1 MKSIIMK
8 TLAYASNG
16 GFSSLALP
24 AMGTGNLQ
32 YPPRLVAKTMFET
45 VLQYS
50 QENPNAS
57 LRDIRFVL
65 YDKDQAVVTVCITF
79 FK

>member
-1 MKSIIMK
+1 MKNIIIK
-8 TLAYASNG
+8 TLAFTSNES
-16 GFSSLALP
+16 FSSLALP

-32 YPPRLVAKTMFET
+32 YPRHLVAKTMFDS

-50 QENPNAS
+50 QENPSTS

-65 YDKDQAVVTVCITF
+65 YNKDQATVNVCTKF
-79 FK
+79 YK